1 MVIENILLVTLL
13 LILIQIFIPVTID
26 LLITKKLNFLYL
38 FSSRDEVSKSSLFF
52 DRSQRALKNLFETL
66 PIFITLAILSIIK
79 NVDISFLASLWLAAR
94 IIYIPIY
101 VFGIDY
107 VRTIV
112 WVVSLIC
119 LIMMGIRFI

>member
-38 FSSRDEVSKSSLFF
+38 FSSRDEVSKNSLFF

-101 VFGIDY
+101 VFGVAY

>member
-1 MVIENILLVTLL
+1 MTIESILLLTLL

-38 FSSRDEVSKSSLFF
+38 FSSRDEVSKNSLFF

-101 VFGIDY
+101 VFGVDY

>member
-1 MVIENILLVTLL
+1 MTIESILLLTLL
-13 LILIQIFIPVTID
+13 LILIQIFIPVSID

-38 FSSRDEVSKSSLFF
+38 FSSRDEVSKNSLFF

-101 VFGIDY
+101 VFGVDY

>member
-1 MVIENILLVTLL
+1 MTIEDILLSTLL

-38 FSSRDEVSKSSLFF
+38 FSSRDDVTKTSLFF
-52 DRSQRALKNLFETL
+52 NRAQRALNNLFQTL
-66 PIFITLAILSIIK
+66 PIFIVLAILSIIK
-79 NVDISFLASLWLAAR
+79 NIDISFLATLWLATR

-112 WVVSLIC
+112 WAISLVC
-119 LIMMGIRFI
+119 LIMMGISFI

>member
-1 MVIENILLVTLL
+1 MTIENIVLLTLL
-13 LILIQIFIPVTID
+13 LILVQIFIPVTID

-38 FSSRDEVSKSSLFF
+38 FSSRDNSIKGSLFF

-79 NVDISFLASLWLAAR
+79 NVDISFLATLWLATR

-101 VFGIDY
+101 IFGVDY
-107 VRTIV
+107 VRTIL
-112 WVVSLIC
+112 WAVSLVC
-119 LIMMGIRFI
+119 LIMMGISLI

>member
-1 MVIENILLVTLL
+1 MTIENIVLLTLL
-13 LILIQIFIPVTID
+13 LILVQIFIPVTID

-38 FSSRDEVSKSSLFF
+38 FSSRDNSIKGSLFF

-79 NVDISFLASLWLAAR
+79 NVDISFLATLWLATR

-101 VFGIDY
+101 IFGVDY
-107 VRTIV
+107 VRTIL
-112 WVVSLIC
+112 WALSLVC
-119 LIMMGIRFI
+119 LIMMGISFI